1 MENKNYKLSIVVLVY
16 NTENYL
22 RECLDSLVNQT
33 LRDIQIIIVN
43 DESPD
48 NSLEIIKEYQKKYS
62 NIILINQKNNGGA
75 IAGNNG
81 LTKATGEYVTIID
94 SDDIV
99 PLQAYEKLYTEAKE
113 KGSDIVIG
121 KPNILIDGIQKEIIY
136 KKEREVWQEPKVINN
151 LHEFLDIFYDGFYW
165 NKIFR
170 RSLVE
175 NYNCTMPP
183 GMLYADRPMVHKAF
197 LYANRIS
204 IITDVVYL
212 WRKRGKE
219 ASQKSIT
226 QLNGDTKNF
235 IDRIESLKYQMNYF
249 QTYGDNRLTN
259 EFLKRNIERL
269 FFPIKNIV
277 TNKEFRKVF
286 YKEIK
291 PILENIEDIYNND
304 IGILNN
310 LYVYFI
316 LNDLKEELIYY
327 LSAPPQGKIIEN
339 NGKYYWAL
347 PFFRDKDLSIPDF
360 IFEIKT
366 LKEEFIKI
374 KGIDVT
380 EEYLSFN
387 EIKVPKS
394 FSGIELSVSFES
406 RFNPD
411 DKRIFDISTK
421 RSNIFNGKIPLSS
434 FDNLAVYD
442 VYLLFTN
449 GKNLDKF
456 RISNKMVQSINF
468 DNNKTARN
476 FNLYY
481 TDKNKLS
488 LNILKF
494 NIVSFMFTDEKITL
508 KLDKELEGEGNFY
521 LKNRSNNDQVYFK
534 RSKNEA
540 NLYEI
545 LWDHFFDPYLVYDL
559 FFHSADKNIR
569 IKNEMVLQYITPA
582 LKKGRVNI
590 EHYITN
596 KGNVSLKS
604 YSKYSNFISKILN
617 RQ

>member
-1 MENKNYKLSIVVLVY
+1 MEDKNYKLSVVVLVY

-22 RECLDSLVNQT
+22 RECLDSLINQT
-33 LRDIQIIIVN
+33 LKDIQIIIVN

-48 NSLEIIKEYQKKYS
+48 NSLEIIKEYQKNYS
-62 NIILINQKNNGGA
+62 DIVLINQKNSGGA

-99 PLQAYEKLYTEAKE
+99 PLYAYEKLYTEAKE
-113 KGSDIVIG
+113 KDSDIVIG

-151 LHEFLDIFYDGFYW
+151 LHDFLDIFYDGFYW

-170 RSLVE
+170 RSLIE
-175 NYNCTMPP
+175 DYNCFMPP

-197 LYANRIS
+197 LYANKIS
-204 IITDVVYL
+204 IITDIVYL

-226 QLNGDTKNF
+226 QLNGDIQNF

-249 QTYGDNRLTN
+249 QTYGDNTLTN

-277 TNKEFRKVF
+277 TNKEFRKAF

-291 PILENIEDIYNND
+291 PILEKIEDIYNND
-304 IGILNN
+304 IGIINN
-310 LYVYFI
+310 LYVYLI

-327 LSAPPQGKIIEN
+327 LSTPPQGKVIGE
-339 NGKYYWAL
+339 NGKFYWAL
-347 PFFRDKDLSIPDF
+347 PFFRDRDLNIPDC

-366 LKEEFIKI
+366 LKEEFVKI

-394 FSGIELSVSFES
+394 FSDIELSISFES
-406 RFNPD
+406 RFNPE
-411 DKRIFDISTK
+411 DKRIFDIPTDN
-421 RSNIFNGKIPLSS
+421 SNIFNGKIPLSS

-442 VYLLFTN
+442 IYLLFTN
-449 GKNLDKF
+449 VKTLDKF
-456 RISNKMVQSINF
+456 RISNKMVQSISF
-468 DNNKTARN
+468 GNNKTARN
-476 FNLYY
+476 YNLYY

-494 NIVSFMFTDEKITL
+494 NIVSFMFTNEKITL
-508 KLDKELEGEGNFY
+508 KLDKDLEGEGNFF
-521 LKNRSNNDQVYFK
+521 LKNRSNNDKVYFK
-534 RSKNEA
+534 KNKNES
-540 NLYEI
+540 NSYEI
-545 LWDHFFDPYLVYDL
+545 LWDHFFDPYRVYDL
-559 FFHSADKNIR
+559 FFNSAEKNIR
-569 IKNEMVLQYITPA
+569 IKNEMVLQFRTPA
-582 LKKGRVNI
+582 LKKGKVNI
-590 EHYITN
+590 EYYITN

-604 YSKYSNFISKILN
+604 YSIYSKFISKILN
-617 RQ
+617 R

>member
-1 MENKNYKLSIVVLVY
+1 MENKNYKLSVVVLVY

-22 RECLDSLVNQT
+22 RECLDSLVNQS
-33 LRDIQIIIVN
+33 LKDIQIIIVN

-48 NSLEIIKEYQKKYS
+48 NSLEIIKEYQKKYK
-62 NIILINQKNNGGA
+62 NILLVNQKNSGGA

-99 PLQAYEKLYTEAKE
+99 PLHAYEKLYTEANE
-113 KGSDIVIG
+113 KDSDIVIG
-121 KPNILIDGIQKEIIY
+121 KPNILINGIQKEIIY
-136 KKEREVWQEPKVINN
+136 KKEREVWQKRKVISN
-151 LHEFLDIFYDGFYW
+151 LHDFLDIFYDGFYW
-165 NKIFR
+165 NKIFK
-170 RSLVE
+170 RSLIE
-175 NYNCTMPP
+175 DYDCFMPP

-197 LYANRIS
+197 LYANKIS
-204 IITDVVYL
+204 IITDIVYL

-219 ASQKSIT
+219 ASQQSIT
-226 QLNGDTKNF
+226 QLNGDIQNF
-235 IDRIESLKYQMNYF
+235 KDRIESLKYQINYF
-249 QTYGDNRLTN
+249 QIYGDNTLTN

-277 TNKEFRKVF
+277 TNKEFRKIF

-291 PILENIEDIYNND
+291 PILEKIYDIYNND
-304 IGILNN
+304 IGIINN

-327 LSAPPQGKIIEN
+327 LSTPPQGKVIGE
-339 NGKYYWAL
+339 NGKFYWAL
-347 PFFRDKDLSIPDF
+347 PFFRDRSLNIPDF

-380 EEYLSFN
+380 EAYLSFN

-394 FSGIELSVSFES
+394 FSNIELSISFES
-406 RFNPD
+406 RFNPA
-411 DKRIFDISTK
+411 DKKTFDISGEN
-421 RSNIFNGKIPLSS
+421 SNIFNGKVPLSS

-442 VYLLFTN
+442 IYLSFIN
-449 GKNLDKF
+449 GKDSSKF
-456 RISNKMVQSINF
+456 RISNKMVQSISF
-468 DNNKTARN
+468 ENNKTARN
-476 FNLYY
+476 YNLYY

-494 NIVSFMFTDEKITL
+494 NIVSFVFTNEKITL
-508 KLDKELEGEGNFY
+508 KLDKDLDGEGNFY
-521 LKNRSNNDQVYFK
+521 LKNRSNNDNFHFK
-534 RSKNEA
+534 KNKDES
-540 NLYEI
+540 NSYEI

-559 FFHSADKNIR
+559 FFNSAEKNVR
-569 IKNEMVLQYITPA
+569 IKNEMVLQYVTPT
-582 LKKGRVNI
+582 LKKDGVNI
-590 EHYITN
+590 KHYITN

-604 YSKYSNFISKILN
+604 YSIYSKFISTIFN
-617 RQ
+617 R

>member
-1 MENKNYKLSIVVLVY
+1 MEDKNYKLSVVVLVY

-22 RECLDSLVNQT
+22 RECLDSLINQT
-33 LRDIQIIIVN
+33 LKDIQIIIVN

-48 NSLEIIKEYQKKYS
+48 NSLEIIKEYQKNYS
-62 NIILINQKNNGGA
+62 NIVLIDQKNSGGA

-99 PLQAYEKLYTEAKE
+99 PLYAYEKLYTEAKE
-113 KGSDIVIG
+113 KDSDIVIG

-151 LHEFLDIFYDGFYW
+151 LHDFLDIFYDGFYW

-170 RSLVE
+170 RSLIE
-175 NYNCTMPP
+175 DYNCFMPP

-197 LYANRIS
+197 LYANKIS
-204 IITDVVYL
+204 IITDIVYL

-226 QLNGDTKNF
+226 QLNGDIQNF

-249 QTYGDNRLTN
+249 QTYGDNTLTN

-277 TNKEFRKVF
+277 TNKEFRKAF

-291 PILENIEDIYNND
+291 PILEKIEDIYNND
-304 IGILNN
+304 IGIINN
-310 LYVYFI
+310 LYVYLI

-327 LSAPPQGKIIEN
+327 LSTPPQGKVIGE
-339 NGKYYWAL
+339 NGKFYWAL
-347 PFFRDKDLSIPDF
+347 PFFRDRDLNIPDC

-366 LKEEFIKI
+366 LKEEFVKI

-394 FSGIELSVSFES
+394 FSDIELSVSFES
-406 RFNPD
+406 RFNPE
-411 DKRIFDISTK
+411 DKRIFDIPTDN
-421 RSNIFNGKIPLSS
+421 SNIFNGKIPLSS

-442 VYLLFTN
+442 IYLLFTN
-449 GKNLDKF
+449 GKTLDKF
-456 RISNKMVQSINF
+456 RISNKMVQSISF
-468 DNNKTARN
+468 GNNKTARN
-476 FNLYY
+476 YNLYY

-494 NIVSFMFTDEKITL
+494 NIVSFMFTNEKITL
-508 KLDKELEGEGNFY
+508 KLDKDLEGEGNFY
-521 LKNRSNNDQVYFK
+521 LKNRSNNDKVYFK
-534 RSKNEA
+534 KNKNES
-540 NLYEI
+540 NSYEI

-559 FFHSADKNIR
+559 FFNSAEKNIR
-569 IKNEMVLQYITPA
+569 IKNEMVLQFRTPT
-582 LKKGRVNI
+582 LKKGKVNI

-604 YSKYSNFISKILN
+604 YSIYSKFISKILN
-617 RQ
+617 R